1 MPFRLEFTL
10 FFGACLC
17 FDSVLFVRKFEILPT
32 HPKLRFEIITLPLT
46 LFVHLIRF
54 RFKEFT
60 FDSIRFVAYC
70 VVPCLKMCCQL
81 KTMFWNSDVNSSKNA
96 EPNREPKSFLI
107 NSLYFQKLANRT
119 LDRTEKSENEPNR

>member
-1 MPFRLEFTL
+1 MNFERMSVDSTILSNTYLSTKDGVLKDFYAVPFRLEFTL

-17 FDSVLFVRKFEILPT
+17 FDSVLF
-32 HPKLRFEIITLPLT
+32 IITLPLT

-70 VVPCLKMCCQL
+70 VVVSCLDEWLNFGKYYHIIRVQS
-81 KTMFWNSDVNSSKNA
+81 MF
-96 EPNREPKSFLI
+96 
-107 NSLYFQKLANRT
+107 SLF
-119 LDRTEKSENEPNR
+119 